1 MQEYLNKNPLNNYK
15 SFKKYATEKIVG
27 LNLNILPNENFFK
40 NIYYPW
46 KKANLSFK
54 WYSIFQNNKTK
65 INKIFL
71 REFLYTYI
79 FTHSINKPF
88 LHKHVIWC
96 SPFFIKKMQMAQHIY
111 LDGTFVHP
119 NNFIQMLVI
128 LIYDEAT
135 QSRYPAA
142 YILLNSKFYKLT

>member
-1 MQEYLNKNPLNNYK
+1 MQDYLNKHPLNNYK
-15 SFKKYATEKIVG
+15 SFKKYAIEKIVD

-46 KKANLSFK
+46 KKANLCFK

-79 FTHSINKPF
+79 YPHSINMPF
-88 LHKHVIWC
+88 LHRHVIWC
-96 SPFFIKKMQMAQHIY
+96 SPF
-111 LDGTFVHP
+111 
-119 NNFIQMLVI
+119 
-128 LIYDEAT
+128 
-135 QSRYPAA
+135 
-142 YILLNSKFYKLT
+142 LLK

>member
-15 SFKKYATEKIVG
+15 SFKEYANEKIVG

-65 INKIFL
+65 INKIK
-71 REFLYTYI
+71 Y
-79 FTHSINKPF
+79 
-88 LHKHVIWC
+88 
-96 SPFFIKKMQMAQHIY
+96 FFE
-111 LDGTFVHP
+111 
-119 NNFIQMLVI
+119 NFNI
-128 LIYDEAT
+128 LIYLLIALI
-135 QSRYPAA
+135 SLF
-142 YILLNSKFYKLT
+142 YINM